1 MYRSKGV
8 RMLSLC
14 LQFPINLNIVS
25 LIPVLTTQPTSLLLT
40 PHGVSRRF
48 PVCRYPPG
56 RSLSPRCVS
65 SRAISADGHKV
76 AESCGCPSPQSGRLP
91 APAQRRRDLPGLRS
105 EPPQLPGGRVLGGIL
120 TALRSRSGAPR
131 RTAAGSG
138 VGASFLQRDVSVPP
152 LWKEVFRVTLG

>member
-1 MYRSKGV
+1 MP
-8 RMLSLC
+8 SLC

-65 SRAISADGHKV
+65 SRGSSLLMAT
-76 AESCGCPSPQSGRLP
+76 RLRRAAA
-91 APAQRRRDLPGLRS
+91 APAQRRKDLRGLRS
-105 EPPQLPGGRVLGGIL
+105 EPPQLPGGRALGGIL
-120 TALRSRSGAPR
+120 SALRSRSGTPR

-152 LWKEVFRVTLG
+152 LWKEVFRVTLGLRSHLL